1 MKIIKSLHQRF
12 CKHEWELC
20 REEAGPFLPISG
32 EQIYRRCQK
41 CGKVEKAFFQKY
53 EGGGYK

>member
-1 MKIIKSLHQRF
+1 MQIIKSLRQRF

-20 REEAGPFLPISG
+20 REGAAPFLCISG
-32 EQIYRRCQK
+32 EQIYRRCRK
-41 CGKVEKAFFQKY
+41 CGKVEKAFFREY